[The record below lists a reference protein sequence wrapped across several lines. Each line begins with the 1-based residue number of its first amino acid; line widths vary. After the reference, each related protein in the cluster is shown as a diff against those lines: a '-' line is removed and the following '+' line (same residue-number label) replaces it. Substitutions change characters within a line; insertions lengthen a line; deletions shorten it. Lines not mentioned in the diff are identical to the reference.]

1 MLKQLTDKAIRLTL
15 LDWLALMEAWW
26 MLLFFHLGLLWMSYE
41 RLIISTHAKSETN
54 PDATNALVIAQN
66 VQRLV
71 GFASRLHPIR
81 MTCLVRSLALKK
93 MLSKRNIHAHIKI
106 GAQKIQ
112 NTMYAH
118 AWVEVIGR
126 PIGEADDVAQKFSV
140 FESVAKI
147 NTRHFI

>member
-15 LDWLALMEAWW
+15 LDWLALLEAWW
-26 MLLFFHLGLLWMSYE
+26 LLLFFRLGLLWMSYE

-54 PDATNALVIAQN
+54 PDLANALIIAQK

-71 GFASRLHPIR
+71 GLASRLHPIH
-81 MTCLVRSLALKK
+81 MTCLVKSLTLKK

-106 GAQKIQ
+106 GAQKIG

-118 AWVEVIGR
+118 AWVEAEGK

-147 NTRHFI
+147 NIRHFI